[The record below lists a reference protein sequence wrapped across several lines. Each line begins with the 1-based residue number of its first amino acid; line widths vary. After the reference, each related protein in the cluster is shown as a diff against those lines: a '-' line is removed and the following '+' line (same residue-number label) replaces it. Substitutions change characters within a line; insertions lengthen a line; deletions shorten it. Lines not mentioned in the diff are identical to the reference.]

1 MSWKVA
7 IYYIN
12 RVFWFSN
19 AHYYSLSFFAVGFPN
34 PSLLIISD
42 TGQIIEFSYLQKKL
56 QLNGLPNLKR
66 LQKRTA
72 KNLYGFEH
80 DGIIYFLSTSDSQ
93 NVVKYDIVSGQHSI
107 LPKSNYPIT
116 YRCTRDYYKPIGIC
130 DRTLGVHIRDYFWI
144 ILGK

>member
-1 MSWKVA
+1 MSNE
-7 IYYIN
+7 YYC
-12 RVFWFSN
+12 
-19 AHYYSLSFFAVGFPN
+19 SLLLFAVGFPN

-66 LQKRTA
+66 LQKRQA

-93 NVVKYDIVSGQHSI
+93 NVVKYDIVSGQHSV

-116 YRCTRDYYKPIGIC
+116 YRCTRDHYVPIGLC